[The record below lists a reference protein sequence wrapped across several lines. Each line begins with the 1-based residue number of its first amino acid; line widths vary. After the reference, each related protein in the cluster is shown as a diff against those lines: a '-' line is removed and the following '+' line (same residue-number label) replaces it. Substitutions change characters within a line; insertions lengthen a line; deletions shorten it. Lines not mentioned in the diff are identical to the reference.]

1 MLGMNFIS
9 IASQTAFQLCS
20 HGHPSPGT
28 WAWWPMAFPSTRGCF
43 ESSAAILRLCQ
54 TEHLPRLKLV
64 FQGMIFSTLLGIL
77 QSKATSSY
85 LQPRFC
91 C

>member
-1 MLGMNFIS
+1 M
-9 IASQTAFQLCS
+9 
-20 HGHPSPGT
+20 
-28 WAWWPMAFPSTRGCF
+28 
-43 ESSAAILRLCQ
+43 
-54 TEHLPRLKLV
+54 EHLPRLKLV